1 MTAGAALKDLART
14 IAQYAVH
21 RASAARATKPFRP
34 ACCFERL
41 LALHLGAVIFDKL
54 GHRQPRLTLDSIHRH
69 DGRLS
74 LSATHPSKDTLSQ
87 HMRHAH
93 VHCTKGER

>member
-14 IAQYAVH
+14 IAQYAVR

-34 ACCFERL
+34 ACRFERL

-54 GHRQPRLTLDSIHRH
+54 WHRQPRLKLDSIHRH
-69 DGRLS
+69 DGHLS
-74 LSATHPSKDTLSQ
+74 LSGNHHSTDTLSQ
-87 HMRHAH
+87 RMRLADEIGRAH
-93 VHCTKGER
+93 V